1 MADTSKLAWSDDV
14 FRRLK
19 PILGLPD
26 RVKSMSIDFPSGVG
40 LVEVKITLLLNQPQ
54 ADSVV
59 EVLRSYRLEVVETS
73 SCQQEN

>member
-26 RVKSMSIDFPSGVG
+26 RVKSMSIDFPSGGG
-40 LVEVKITLLLNQPQ
+40 LVEVKIMLLLNQPQ